1 MNKHKFASPA
11 AAAAAAAL
19 MSLASHNAVATI
31 ICNTNPAGAA
41 LPITVPMTTAGI
53 YLNFATGAVN
63 VNPASVPGWDLNP
76 YGGTNFTWF
85 WSTTASNLT
94 AGLSTAGVYD
104 ASPAGVVV
112 GPAGTY
118 STASGDATTMAPW
131 RLGVTNMYQGVR
143 FTNEATTLVTYGWVA
158 MTTTGPTGHPATINQ
173 FCYQDDGTA
182 ITTGAAS
189 PVRLQSF
196 SVD

>member
-19 MSLASHNAVATI
+19 MSLASHNAMATI

-53 YLNFATGAVN
+53 YLNFVTGAVN
-63 VNPASVPGWDLNP
+63 VSPAAVPGWDLNP
-76 YGGTNFTWF
+76 FGSTNFTWF
-85 WSTTASNLT
+85 WSTAPANLT
-94 AGLSTAGVYD
+94 AGFVTAGVYD
-104 ASPAGVVV
+104 ASPAGTVV

-118 STASGDATTMAPW
+118 STSAGTAATW
-131 RLGVTNMYQGVR
+131 RAGVTNMYQGVR
-143 FTNEATTLVTYGWVA
+143 FTNEVTSVVSYGWVA
-158 MTTTGPTGHPATINQ
+158 MTTTGPAGFPATINQ

-182 ITTGAAS
+182 ITTGATT
-189 PVRLQSF
+189 PVRLQDF

>member
-19 MSLASHNAVATI
+19 MSLASHNAVATV

-53 YLNFATGAVN
+53 YLNFVTGVVN
-63 VNPASVPGWDLNP
+63 VSPAAVPGWDLNP
-76 YGGTNFTWF
+76 FGSANFSWF
-85 WSTTASNLT
+85 WSTGAGNTT
-94 AGLSTAGVYD
+94 AGFETAGVYD

-118 STASGDATTMAPW
+118 TTGGTTSTTW
-131 RLGVTNMYQGVR
+131 RAGVTNMYQGLR
-143 FTNEATTLVTYGWVA
+143 FNNEGTSTLNYGWVA
-158 MTTTGPTGHPATINQ
+158 MTTTGPAGFPATINQ

-182 ITTGAAS
+182 ITTGVTT
-189 PVRLQSF
+189 PVRLQHF

>member
-1 MNKHKFASPA
+1 MNIHKFASPA

-31 ICNTNPAGAA
+31 VCDTNPAGAA

-53 YLNFATGAVN
+53 YVNFVTGAFN
-63 VNPASVPGWDLNP
+63 ASPTLVPGWDVNP
-76 YGGTNFTWF
+76 FGTANFTWF
-85 WSTTASNLT
+85 WSTTATHVT
-94 AGLSTAGVYD
+94 AGLVTGGVYD
-104 ASPAGVVV
+104 ASPAGTVV
-112 GPAGTY
+112 GPAGTFTTGGT
-118 STASGDATTMAPW
+118 TAATW
-131 RLGVTNMYQGVR
+131 RAGVTNLYQGIR
-143 FTNEATTLVTYGWVA
+143 FNNEVTGVPNFGWVA
-158 MTTTGPTGHPATINQ
+158 MTTTSPAGFPATINQ

-182 ITTGAAS
+182 ITTGVTT